1 MRKTCLFL
9 RRGGVAAALVD
20 GGLFRRG
27 EAGHVA
33 ARESEA
39 ASARV
44 RGRHV
49 DELRSTCAHVRACS
63 INLSGLLTRIDAPIA
78 KLQGGTTGYD
88 PEKKTPVLCSSL

>member
-20 GGLFRRG
+20 GGLFRRRG

-49 DELRSTCAHVRACS
+49 DELRSACARVRV
-63 INLSGLLTRIDAPIA
+63 RVP
-78 KLQGGTTGYD
+78 
-88 PEKKTPVLCSSL
+88 